1 MDLKKLLT
9 GGASELG
16 VPLSAGQ
23 ADAFMLYLS
32 ELRKW
37 NQKTNL
43 TAIEDPRDIV
53 VKHFLDSLSLIRIL
67 PEGAKTAADIGSG
80 AGFPGIPLKIA
91 VPGLAMNLV
100 EPAHRKAAFQR
111 HIIRL
116 LGLEGIRVDEARVED
131 VSAGPERFDVIFSRA
146 FKEPEGLLPLAEP
159 LLAKGGQVVLSLG
172 PSVGEAP
179 PPGWEILRR
188 EGVTLPFSDIKRI
201 LVSYVKVEK
210 EKMSAGG

>member
-9 GGASELG
+9 DGARELDI
-16 VPLSAGQ
+16 PLSAGQ

-43 TAIEDPRDIV
+43 TAIEDPSDIV
-53 VKHFLDSLSLIRIL
+53 IKHFLDSLSLIKIL

-80 AGFPGIPLKIA
+80 AGFPGIPVKVA
-91 VPGLAMNLV
+91 MPGLAIASV
-100 EPAHRKAAFQR
+100 EPAHKKAAFQR

-116 LGLEGIRVDEARVED
+116 LGLEGIRVVEAKVEE

-146 FKEPEGLLPLAEP
+146 FKEPEGLLPLAGP
-159 LLAKGGQVVLSLG
+159 LLTEGGQVVLSLG
-172 PSVGEAP
+172 PSVGEVP
-179 PPGWEILRR
+179 PPGWEIARR
-188 EGVTLPFSDIKRI
+188 EEVTLPFSDIKRT
-201 LVSYVKVEK
+201 LTSYKTK
-210 EKMSAGG
+210 S